1 MLGIEAELA
10 LNKKR
15 QADMKLKKQNA
26 KIKDKAVASEGM
38 QSIGDDEV
46 IMMGSKM
53 VGEEKVFEN
62 EEY

>member
-15 QADMKLKKQNA
+15 QAAMKLKKQNA
-26 KIKDKAVASEGM
+26 NIKDKAVVSEGM

-46 IMMGSKM
+46 IMMGSKI